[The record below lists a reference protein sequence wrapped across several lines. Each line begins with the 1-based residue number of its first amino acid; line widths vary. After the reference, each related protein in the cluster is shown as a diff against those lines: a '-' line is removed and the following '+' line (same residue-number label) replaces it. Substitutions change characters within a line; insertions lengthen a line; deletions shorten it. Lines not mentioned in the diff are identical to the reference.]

1 MGERFEY
8 DNPRLISI
16 VTRLTES
23 FKRFGKPENVMVFAF
38 PWIAKLY
45 PKFMER
51 DKTLRN
57 RKSFYSFRTLTS
69 SKESFSSIFLCTSYL
84 LSTST
89 RYLSRIQTFILI
101 HAEHVSI

>member
-57 RKSFYSFRTLTS
+57 RKSFHSL
-69 SKESFSSIFLCTSYL
+69 
-84 LSTST
+84 
-89 RYLSRIQTFILI
+89 RISQTFL
-101 HAEHVSI
+101 ELFL